1 MKCIFFLIQVNK
13 NLKKYTVN
21 FLLLDA
27 KSEDDG
33 VLITIAFDGTREQ
46 SYLMFTDARTFTP
59 INQAYLPHNIP
70 WSAHG
75 MYFPEANHHNKDNT
89 PLKKKKIPKEEL

>member
-1 MKCIFFLIQVNK
+1 MEC
-13 NLKKYTVN
+13 
-21 FLLLDA
+21 
-27 KSEDDG
+27 S
-33 VLITIAFDGTREQ
+33 ITIAFDGTREQ

-75 MYFPEANHHNKDNT
+75 MYFPEANTHNEVKENQ
-89 PLKKKKIPKEEL
+89 KKKVNRQEL